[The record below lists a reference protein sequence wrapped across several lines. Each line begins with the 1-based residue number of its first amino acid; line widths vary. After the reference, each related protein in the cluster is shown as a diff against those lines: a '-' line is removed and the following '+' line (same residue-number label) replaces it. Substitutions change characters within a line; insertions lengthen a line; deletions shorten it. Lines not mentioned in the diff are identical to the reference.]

1 MASRFLSNFSF
12 SLVLNLLVK
21 LFWVFQIEVT
31 VQNVLGTEAYG
42 RYFEAFQF
50 AYIFFILLDLG
61 ISNYNNRTV
70 AGDASKLTSL
80 FPSMLALKLILGL
93 VYIAFLAGAAQ
104 VMSYDAEAQ
113 RLILFVGVNQA
124 LMSLM
129 LFLRS
134 NVSGLHLYKTDAV
147 LSVLDR
153 LVMGLICAA
162 MLFLPWL
169 DSFSID
175 HFLWAQFIGYATAV
189 LLAFVTLFNK
199 GIQPKLVFKF
209 SLLKDI
215 LHKSYTFALLFFLM
229 GLYTRVDS
237 VMLGRLLENGE
248 FETGLY
254 ASAFRIL
261 DAAIIFTV
269 LLSNLLL
276 PMFSRFLAK
285 GEDPAPLVRE
295 SYRVVLV
302 VATILPLATWFFSD
316 ELYALMYK
324 HNQEAGGPLFGFL
337 MLNFIPMAFGY
348 IFGTLL
354 TAKGEMKLL
363 NLISVGGLALN
374 LALNFWLI
382 PKHGAMGATA
392 ATILTQSLVTISTI
406 YFTCRFFKLG
416 IYDFLSIRV
425 ISFVVSSIGVFYLV
439 AKLEWS
445 LWPSLVLAGLGAAA
459 MSLLFRVFNWRELL
473 DMIRLGKGSSST
485 T

>member
-1 MASRFLSNFSF
+1 MASGFLSNFSF
-12 SLVLNLLVK
+12 SLVLNLVVK

-80 FPSMLALKLILGL
+80 FPSMLALKLMLGV
-93 VYIAFLAGAAQ
+93 VYLLFLYVASQ
-104 VMSYDAEAQ
+104 LMTYDVEAQ
-113 RLILFVGVNQA
+113 RLILFVGVNQT

-162 MLFLPWL
+162 LLFLPWL
-169 DSFSID
+169 DSFSLD
-175 HFLWAQFIGYATAV
+175 HFLWAQFIGYAVAV
-189 LLAFVTLFNK
+189 FLAFFTLLNK
-199 GIQPKLVFKF
+199 GVKPKMVFKPN
-209 SLLKDI
+209 LLKDI
-215 LHKSYTFALLFFLM
+215 LKNSYSFALLFFLM
-229 GLYTRVDS
+229 SLYTRVDS
-237 VMLGRLLENGE
+237 VMLGRMLDNGDY
-248 FETGLY
+248 ETGLY

-302 VATILPLATWFFSD
+302 VATILPLATWFFGD
-316 ELYALMYK
+316 QLYAGLYE
-324 HNQEAGGPLFGFL
+324 HNQVEGGLLFSFL
-337 MLNFIPMAFGY
+337 LLNFIPMSFGY

-354 TAKGEMKLL
+354 TAKGELKLL
-363 NLISVGGLALN
+363 NLISVGGLVLN
-374 LALNFWLI
+374 LLLNFWLI
-382 PKHGAMGATA
+382 PNHGAMGATA
-392 ATILTQSLVTISTI
+392 ATILTQSLVTLSTI
-406 YFTCRFFKLG
+406 YFTCRFFRLG
-416 IYDFLSIRV
+416 LYDFVSFRV
-425 ISFVVSSIGVFYLV
+425 IGFVVSSLGVFYL
-439 AKLEWS
+439 LSELNWS
-445 LWPSLVLAGLGAAA
+445 LWPSLLLASLGAAT
-459 MSLLFRVFNWRELL
+459 MSFLFRVFNLRELL
-473 DMIRLGKGSSST
+473 DLIRMGKGSSST